1 MRSLGI
7 DTSNYTTSVALFDSD
22 TGCVT
27 HAKKLLPVK
36 DGEKG
41 LRQSDAVFHHTSQL
55 YLLIEELFT
64 ETEPDFSVIGY
75 SDKPRNTQGSYMP
88 CFTVGINTAKSIAA
102 SKNIPDFHF
111 SHQCNHIAAAL
122 YSSGKFND
130 LKNERFI
137 AFHISGGT
145 TEMLLVTPD
154 KDTFFSVEIIGGT
167 LDLNAGQAVD
177 RAGVMMGMKFPC
189 GTMLEESAKQSSNDY
204 SFKIYSE
211 NGFFSF
217 SGLENKC
224 KKMLESNEKCC
235 DISKYCLDYIY
246 CALDGM
252 TEYALNKYGDLPLVY
267 SGGVMSNTIIRSKLL
282 NKFNG
287 FFAEPAFSC
296 DNAAG
301 VAIMACERGL
311 NI

>member
-7 DTSNYTTSVALFDSD
+7 DTSNYTTSVALYDSE
-22 TGCVT
+22 TGLIVQE
-27 HAKKLLPVK
+27 KKLLPVK
-36 DGEKG
+36 HGEKG

-55 YLLIEELFT
+55 HLLIEKLFSESNT
-64 ETEPDFSVIGY
+64 DFSFIGVT
-75 SDKPRNTQGSYMP
+75 DKPRNVNGSYMP
-88 CFTVGINTAKSIAA
+88 CFTVGINTARSISAA
-102 SKNIPDFHF
+102 MNRPVYSF
-111 SHQCNHIAAAL
+111 SHQCNHLAAAL
-122 YSSGKFND
+122 FSSGKFDD
-130 LKNERFI
+130 LKKEKFI

-154 KDTFFSVEIIGGT
+154 NDTFFSVDIIGGT

-177 RAGVMMGMKFPC
+177 RAGVMMGFDFPC
-189 GTMLEESAKQSSNDY
+189 GAQIEKSALESNKDY
-204 SFKIYSE
+204 SSKIYSE
-211 NGFFSF
+211 DGFFSF

-224 KKMLESNEKCC
+224 MQMLEKNELYC
-235 DISKYCLDYIY
+235 DVSKFCLDYIF

-252 TEYALNKYGDLPLVY
+252 TEYALKKYGSLPLVY
-267 SGGVMSNTIIRSKLL
+267 SGGVMSNTIIKNKLQY
-282 NKFNG
+282 KYNG
-287 FFAEPAFSC
+287 LFAEPAFSC